1 MILTTLTLHSWILSI
16 MHAWKHGLKHTW
28 KECDLLFLLFLFARL
43 YADVKGITVDLLME
57 A

>member
-1 MILTTLTLHSWILSI
+1 